1 MSSFSSLENEKR
13 LSHNLLETQ
22 KRNKTSE
29 SVNSQTFV
37 SFFFRLGIPWF
48 LQINLIIVI
57 KFPAV

>member
-37 SFFFRLGIPWF
+37 SFFFRLGIP
-48 LQINLIIVI
+48 
-57 KFPAV
+57 